1 MKPDPWMR
9 QMHDVE
15 LIIFDW
21 GGTLSDVSSQAEA
34 LQRGAL
40 EVCRLLAG
48 TTDPDLAQA
57 LALEALAAER
67 RAAEDPEHRE
77 VDLTLFLTAWA
88 GHKGYAIDAGRL
100 DAAIEAI
107 GRCWVGALVPTPGA
121 VEAVTELRGRG
132 FRLGLVSNVWL
143 PPKVCRQ
150 ELQREGFG
158 ELLDF
163 AVFSCEVGFR
173 KPSPVIYEAALQ
185 AAFPDGRPADLSRA
199 LFVGDSPSCDVIAP
213 ARLGMKTV
221 LVDSVRGLWLETD
234 HAAVRPDL
242 RVRAVAD
249 LPAVLGGKTTRRD

>member
-1 MKPDPWMR
+1 
-9 QMHDVE
+9 MHQVWDVE
-15 LIIFDW
+15 VIIFDW
-21 GGTLSDVSSQAEA
+21 GGTLSDVSRQAEA
-34 LQRGAL
+34 LQRGSQ

-48 TTDPDLAQA
+48 TTDPDLAHA

-67 RAAEDPEHRE
+67 RAEEDPEHRE

-107 GRCWVGALVPTPGA
+107 GRCWVGALTPMPGA
-121 VEAVTELRGRG
+121 VEAVTELRDRG

-143 PPKVCRQ
+143 PPKFCRQ

-158 ELLDF
+158 QLLDF
-163 AVFSCEVGFR
+163 AVFSSEVGFR
-173 KPSPVIYEAALQ
+173 KPSPAIYEAALQ

-221 LVDSVRGLWLETD
+221 LVDSVRGLWGETD
-234 HAAVRPDL
+234 YAAACPDF
-242 RVRAVAD
+242 RVRSVAD
-249 LPAVLGGKTTRRD
+249 LPAALGGQGPGGMDRRG